1 MKSTI
6 TAVSPYGLTHVDVSA
21 QGHILDPRAGVA
33 YDIIFFYILLYLS
46 RIIIKTLVILLTVF
60 LRNPII
66 QFVFKNFGSTQSF
79 NIIFLLYRLA
89 PAFVTVCCLDHCSEQ
104 VGTESSDL
112 YAISLHG
119 LIQDPASQLLA
130 CYLFMRRHIYRMV
143 QIREFI
149 NIKM

>member
-1 MKSTI
+1 M
-6 TAVSPYGLTHVDVSA
+6 G
-21 QGHILDPRAGVA
+21 PRAGVA

-66 QFVFKNFGSTQSF
+66 QF
-79 NIIFLLYRLA
+79 IFFQKILDLLKVLLYSLA

-119 LIQDPASQLLA
+119 LIQELASQLLA

-143 QIREFI
+143 Q
-149 NIKM
+149 NQLYA

>member
-21 QGHILDPRAGVA
+21 QGHILGPRAGVA

-66 QFVFKNFGSTQSF
+66 QF
-79 NIIFLLYRLA
+79 IFFQKILDLLKVLLYSLA

-104 VGTESSDL
+104 VGTVSSDL

-119 LIQDPASQLLA
+119 LIQVWLLSSWLA
-130 CYLFMRRHIYRMV
+130 IYL
-143 QIREFI
+143 
-149 NIKM
+149 